1 MDAKLK
7 KKLLA
12 LTWDELVAWSDSRSV
27 ERGKKYVS
35 DVDAPHELPDGGVI
49 AVVHGTHA
57 YYTKLSVGVN
67 GKFRGVCSCPVGLR
81 CKHCVALA
89 LVAAKQL
96 KDGKTFPVADM
107 ASRKWKDAAAGFEDF
122 EDDLGDEEPGDDF
135 DDEDLEG
142 ESHGAS
148 SSSGANPSSVKSA
161 DVVDAHVASLDKTEL
176 RALVEELLAHCPDV
190 RPYLKH
196 KLDVARSSTSDIV
209 RRAREAI
216 KDASANYYDRWDRY
230 GGHDEPPDYSLVREY
245 FEILAKANDV
255 RSLMELGDLLKRR
268 ANEQVECSHDDEGD
282 IGYEVAP
289 CMDIVAKAVMHSDM
303 SAVAKVKWEDE
314 IRSGDEFCVLDGMEV
329 SYRTSL
335 RASKK
340 DWGAIADYLLKKKP
354 AAEESAWRWRE
365 DRTRACEALERA
377 GRVQEAVALLERETM
392 NDAVVYG
399 ELADLLLRLGRR
411 GEAAEW
417 CRKGLVAQNGKDD
430 WRVCDDLRKKLR
442 EMAAQDGDWKTVAA
456 YDLDSYLDHL
466 RIEDYR
472 QLKASCAKVKCWT
485 AVREALLAYLESGKA
500 ALLEGK
506 KWPLP
511 QTGTRPPFK
520 QENAGRALLEI
531 ALEEKRA
538 KDVWTLYERME
549 LRARET
555 ASVSKYACLCSPYS
569 ELAWR
574 VADAIA
580 RELPEKA
587 LEVWKVKIQANLP
600 SANENCYQT
609 ICRALEKMRPVMR
622 KLGRMADWL
631 RLVEGLRTEY
641 KRRRNFVAMLDKLT
655 GKAAESKRISD
666 W

>member
-1 MDAKLK
+1 MDAELK

-12 LTWDELVAWSDSRSV
+12 LTWDELVAWSDPRSV

-35 DVDAPHELPDGGVI
+35 NVDAPHGLPDGGLI

-57 YYTKLSVGVN
+57 YYTKLSVGEN
-67 GKFRGVCSCPVGLR
+67 GQLQGVCSCPVGLR

-96 KDGKTFPVADM
+96 KDGKSFPLADM
-107 ASRKWKDAAAGFEDF
+107 ASRKWRQAAAEFEDF
-122 EDDLGDEEPGDDF
+122 EDDLDDEELE
-135 DDEDLEG
+135 DEAL
-142 ESHGAS
+142 GAS
-148 SSSGANPSSVKSA
+148 ADGEAALASAKSA
-161 DVVDAHVASLDKTEL
+161 DVVGAHVASLDKTEL
-176 RALVEELLAHCPDV
+176 RALVEELLANCSGV

-216 KDASANYYDRWDRY
+216 KDASENYYDRWDRY
-230 GGHDEPPDYSLVREY
+230 NGHDEPPDYSLVREY
-245 FEILAKANDV
+245 FEILAKANDA

-268 ANEQVECSHDDEGD
+268 ASEQAECSPNDEGD
-282 IGYEVAP
+282 IAYEVSP

-314 IRSGDEFCVLDGMEV
+314 IRSGDDYCVLSDMAV

-340 DWGAIADYLLKKKP
+340 DWGAIADYLMKKKP
-354 AAEESAWRWRE
+354 SETESSWRWRE
-365 DRTRACEALERA
+365 DRARACEALERA
-377 GRVQEAVALLERETM
+377 GRVQEAVALLERETA
-392 NDAVVYG
+392 NDAQVYG

-411 GEAAEW
+411 AEASEW
-417 CRKGLVAQNGKDD
+417 CRKGLAAQNGENN
-430 WRVCDDLRKKLR
+430 WNICDDLRRRLR
-442 EMAAQDGDWKTVAA
+442 EMSAQDGDWKTVAA
-456 YDLDSYLDHL
+456 YDLDSHLDHL

-485 AVREALLAYLESGKA
+485 SVREALLAYLESGKA

-538 KDVWTLYERME
+538 RDVWSLYERLE
-549 LRARET
+549 LRAKET
-555 ASVSKYACLCSPYS
+555 ADANTYGSCYSPYS
-569 ELAWR
+569 EFGWR
-574 VADAIA
+574 VADAVS

-587 LEVWKVKIQANLP
+587 LEVWQAKIRANL
-600 SANENCYQT
+600 SYANENCYQT
-609 ICRALEKMRPVMR
+609 ICQALEKMRPVMK
-622 KLGRMADWL
+622 KLGRTADWSL
-631 RLVEGLRTEY
+631 LVDGLRTEY

-655 GKAAESKRISD
+655 GKAVESRRISD